1 MYYCLCDGICK
12 IDGRE
17 KKKDMDPRTEC
28 GINNED
34 FNHWIIKKNGLDAE
48 RGSRERE
55 RIHGKKRL
63 RNEE

>member
-1 MYYCLCDGICK
+1 MEEK
-12 IDGRE
+12 

-34 FNHWIIKKNGLDAE
+34 FNHWIIIINGLDAE